1 MGKIIVMFENEDKE
15 LNMSLYDFIDE
26 QYRKNNPIMVCHVT
40 EEEYNNMK
48 KQVKSGCLN
57 ERLPRI
63 TNNQIG
69 YNKFRY
75 VVVYDIIEENLL
87 ISDYDNPKKIG
98 SYTIDMEGIHYNN
111 KGYQATNH
119 PDLRRF
125 ASRCIKVY
133 TTEGYDDI
141 IAHYEEKREVIIR
154 EKTKELIKLIGKS
167 CKTCDND
174 KCSGVLEN
182 ASECNGWFHRIK
194 DIKKLS

>member
-75 VVVYDIIEENLL
+75 VVVY
-87 ISDYDNPKKIG
+87 
-98 SYTIDMEGIHYNN
+98 
-111 KGYQATNH
+111 
-119 PDLRRF
+119 
-125 ASRCIKVY
+125 
-133 TTEGYDDI
+133 
-141 IAHYEEKREVIIR
+141 
-154 EKTKELIKLIGKS
+154 
-167 CKTCDND
+167 
-174 KCSGVLEN
+174 
-182 ASECNGWFHRIK
+182 
-194 DIKKLS
+194 